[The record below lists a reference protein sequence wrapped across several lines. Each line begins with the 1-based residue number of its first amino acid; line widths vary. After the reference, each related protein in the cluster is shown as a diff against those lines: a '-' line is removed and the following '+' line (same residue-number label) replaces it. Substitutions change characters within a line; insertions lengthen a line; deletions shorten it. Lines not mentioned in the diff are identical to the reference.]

1 MKKNNKQKNEIIVP
15 RGIVLVNNNGQR
27 CNITEKTSIKKTL
40 KKIIDGYDKVAS
52 IKYREGEKP
61 LKRIERI
68 DDGLLSCKFKG
79 ERNLHILKFEK
90 LIEITNFYVLNYYG
104 KLKLPDLE
112 YIENIED
119 YDIFKINKKHYKL
132 EGILLNQDLITLFNI
147 NKVEKIISDILNNF
161 NNISINS
168 IIVRDVDTNTNEL
181 RILEISKIKTEY
193 EMGIPRIK
201 LKIKGYKNEK
211 KIEINENSVLF
222 EVLYNLASMKIEYFT
237 DA

>member
-161 NNISINS
+161 NKFS
-168 IIVRDVDTNTNEL
+168 
-181 RILEISKIKTEY
+181 
-193 EMGIPRIK
+193 
-201 LKIKGYKNEK
+201 
-211 KIEINENSVLF
+211 
-222 EVLYNLASMKIEYFT
+222 NLWQF
-237 DA
+237 